1 MQDKIR
7 MKNLKFILHFGGVF
21 GDKGKIS
28 KRTRKLVENFAL
40 GGPFSKR
47 QILSI
52 CRKLEKI
59 LQKSF
64 RNQQVKVSPVFYLDK
79 SCFLDV
85 DIFSLEREGRP
96 RFLETVRFPDNL
108 RMLWEEYQDNLFSVA
123 ADRRKVRKV
132 EKEMEREIEVRVK
145 ENLGRLLLIL
155 EKDKNPEKRATSAY
169 LLSFADKPREVSQYL
184 VGALEDSEHLVH
196 NAAGWS
202 LAKIAFE
209 RKIKIS
215 LKPIISL
222 IHHPFPGCRNKGL
235 VLLEHLLKE
244 GSRKD
249 LLLIKRLTQ
258 QRLLEISRSNQP
270 NYYSAKQIL
279 KIIKK

>member
-85 DIFSLEREGRP
+85 DIFFSKKKSSSQSLRTIRFPNNLMGFWKGYQEGLFFGFGKAGRRKLEQKIKIEVSKNLERL
-96 RFLETVRFPDNL
+96 FLVF
-108 RMLWEEYQDNLFSVA
+108 EE
-123 ADRRKVRKV
+123 
-132 EKEMEREIEVRVK
+132 
-145 ENLGRLLLIL
+145 
-155 EKDKNPEKRATSAY
+155 DKNPEKRAVAAY
-169 LLSFADKPREVSQYL
+169 LLSFSKKSQGVSRYL
-184 VGALEDSEHLVH
+184 LKAIGDSDHLVH

-202 LAKIAFE
+202 LVRIMSQYGV
-209 RKIKIS
+209 RIP
-215 LKPIISL
+215 LKPAISL

-235 VLLEHLLKE
+235 VLLSCLLKE
-244 GSRKD
+244 ERRKD
-249 LLLIKRLTQ
+249 LNLVKKLGY
-258 QRLLEISRSNQP
+258 QRLLEIARNNQP
-270 NYYSAKQIL
+270 NYYFAKQIL
-279 KIIKK
+279 EKLKKI